1 MTDDKVQWISICVG
15 LIFTVV
21 ALLGTVQFA
30 HECHSDGGIMTRGIV
45 WWVCIK

>member
-15 LIFTVV
+15 LIIAVA

-30 HECHSDGGIMTRGIV
+30 HECHSDGGTMARGIV